1 MYDNLT
7 VVRNRALVNFLKS
20 VENLTDLNNIP
31 KPAERLRSVV
41 HAGENLSNSGN
52 SLELQ
57 VPSCSW
63 KTISGWSNYSGRV
76 KSLEDSEKEV
86 GNRGS
91 KSMACQNTPA
101 SHNGHAVVKEQRVDG
116 SCIGFPMLRCT
127 LTVFERSFLITD
139 LSKQISLYS
148 TQVSTNQPK
157 DSLLNP
163 WFITGFVDAE
173 GSFIVSIVKDTH
185 TRTGWNI
192 QLRFK
197 IALHKKDLSVM
208 EQIKTY
214 FGGVGKIDIAGKDR
228 DSFSYTISSR
238 KLITEVVLP
247 HFDQYSL
254 ITNKK
259 ADYELF
265 KRIIE
270 MMNRGEHVTEVG
282 LQNIINIRA
291 SLNKGLS
298 PSLKDAFPNFVPVPR
313 PLVEANIPDHQW
325 VAGFTSGEGCFYIVI
340 SKSNSESVGFN
351 VRLRFILSQDARD
364 EHLIRN
370 FITYFN
376 CGSCEKAKDG
386 MVYFKVTKFADNYEK
401 IIPFFSKYHIH
412 GVKAMDFQDWCKV
425 AELMKVKA
433 HLTREGLDQIAKIK
447 ENTNRGRTDS
457 N

>member
-7 VVRNRALVNFLKS
+7 VVRNRALVNFLQS

-41 HAGENLSNSGN
+41 HAGEKLSNSGN

-173 GSFIVSIVKDTH
+173 GCFLLQVRRRNNSWYVEA
-185 TRTGWNI
+185 
-192 QLRFK
+192 RFD
-197 IALHKKDLSVM
+197 ISLHKKDL
-208 EQIKTY
+208 
-214 FGGVGKIDIAGKDR
+214 
-228 DSFSYTISSR
+228 
-238 KLITEVVLP
+238 
-247 HFDQYSL
+247 
-254 ITNKK
+254 
-259 ADYELF
+259 
-265 KRIIE
+265 
-270 MMNRGEHVTEVG
+270 
-282 LQNIINIRA
+282 
-291 SLNKGLS
+291 
-298 PSLKDAFPNFVPVPR
+298 
-313 PLVEANIPDHQW
+313 
-325 VAGFTSGEGCFYIVI
+325 
-340 SKSNSESVGFN
+340 
-351 VRLRFILSQDARD
+351 
-364 EHLIRN
+364 
-370 FITYFN
+370 
-376 CGSCEKAKDG
+376 
-386 MVYFKVTKFADNYEK
+386 
-401 IIPFFSKYHIH
+401 
-412 GVKAMDFQDWCKV
+412 
-425 AELMKVKA
+425 ELMKQFTNILEERVEYPFMVKIVINILLA
-433 HLTREGLDQIAKIK
+433 Q
-447 ENTNRGRTDS
+447 
-457 N
+457 

>member
-1 MYDNLT
+1 
-7 VVRNRALVNFLKS
+7 
-20 VENLTDLNNIP
+20 
-31 KPAERLRSVV
+31 
-41 HAGENLSNSGN
+41 
-52 SLELQ
+52 
-57 VPSCSW
+57 
-63 KTISGWSNYSGRV
+63 
-76 KSLEDSEKEV
+76 
-86 GNRGS
+86 
-91 KSMACQNTPA
+91 
-101 SHNGHAVVKEQRVDG
+101 
-116 SCIGFPMLRCT
+116 
-127 LTVFERSFLITD
+127 
-139 LSKQISLYS
+139 
-148 TQVSTNQPK
+148 
-157 DSLLNP
+157 
-163 WFITGFVDAE
+163 
-173 GSFIVSIVKDTH
+173 
-185 TRTGWNI
+185 
-192 QLRFK
+192 
-197 IALHKKDLSVM
+197 M

-412 GVKAMDFQDWCKV
+412 GVKAMDFQD
-425 AELMKVKA
+425 
-433 HLTREGLDQIAKIK
+433 
-447 ENTNRGRTDS
+447 
-457 N
+457 